1 MLFMTFV
8 NLTPHAISLNDG
20 TVFPSQGI
28 ARVSNSFTDFDDNM
42 VCSVTYGDVEG
53 LPEPQE
59 GVTYV
64 VSALVL
70 SAVKAVSDRTDVV
83 APATGHPQCVR
94 NEKGQIVS
102 VPGFVR

>member
-1 MLFMTFV
+1 MTFV
-8 NLTPHAISLNDG
+8 NLTPHALNLNDG
-20 TVFPSQGI
+20 TVLPSQGI
-28 ARVSNSFTDFDDNM
+28 ARVSSSFTDFDDNM
-42 VCSVTYGDVEG
+42 VCNVTYGNVNG

-64 VSALVL
+64 VSAMVL
-70 SAVKAVSDRTDVV
+70 SALKAVSSNRTDVV

-94 NEKGQIVS
+94 NEMGQIIS